1 MFDIIKRPLVTE
13 KNTVYSAM
21 NTYVFEV
28 DKKADK
34 GQIKKA
40 MEKAFNEKV
49 EEVRTK
55 VCRNRARRTG
65 ANLSAVRYWKKAFVK
80 LQAGEKIGL
89 FEGA

>member
-13 KNTVYSAM
+13 KNSVYSAM

-34 GQIKKA
+34 KQIKVA
-40 MEKAFNEKV
+40 IEKAFNVKV
-49 EEVRTK
+49 EDVRTQ

-65 ANLSAVRYWKKAFVK
+65 AKTSAIRYWKKAFVK
-80 LQAGEKIGL
+80 LHAGEKIGM

>member
-28 DKKADK
+28 DRRADK
-34 GQIKKA
+34 RQIKIA
-40 MEKAFNEKV
+40 IEKAFNVKV
-49 EEVRTK
+49 EDVRTQI
-55 VCRNRARRTG
+55 CRNRARRTG
-65 ANLSAVRYWKKAFVK
+65 MKLSAVRYWKKAFVK
-80 LQAGEKIGL
+80 LPAGEKIGL

>member
-1 MFDIIKRPLVTE
+1 MFEIIKRPLVTE
-13 KNTVYSAM
+13 KNSVYSAM

-34 GQIKKA
+34 KQIKVA
-40 MEKAFNEKV
+40 IEKAFNVKV
-49 EEVRTK
+49 DAVRTQ

-65 ANLSAVRYWKKAFVK
+65 AKVSAVRYWKKAFVK
-80 LQAGEKIGL
+80 LQEGEKIGL